1 MSPVFS
7 IVLCTYNAEAYLDEC
22 MQSLLEQTFADYE
35 LIIVDDGSSDGTIPY
50 LRSLTDPRI
59 RLIPLETNRGLIFAR
74 NRGFDEAKGRYIAIM
89 DADDIAH
96 PQRLEEQLK
105 VLESGEIDVCGSF
118 HISLDSVSGKRRT
131 RRSAT
136 SDSDIR
142 ALLTI
147 YCPLCNP
154 STSVRTD
161 VLRKHRYNTA
171 YPHAE
176 DYGLWCDI
184 AADGGK
190 FRNIERPLLTYRMHP
205 GQVSKVRKETA
216 FHSFQTIQTRYVTT
230 LTEHAAVP
238 RSMPLTQRLQHGLDY
253 LRILNL
259 KIPGISFS
267 ANYQLYAEFQFRKN
281 GWLTIPTRLERMLV
295 AFWATQLGR
304 RARVCSS

>member
-22 MQSLLEQTFADYE
+22 IQSLLQQTVADFE
-35 LIIVDDGSSDGTIPY
+35 LIIVDDGSRDGTLPY
-50 LRSLTDPRI
+50 LKSLTDPRI
-59 RLIPLETNRGLIFAR
+59 RLIPLETNHGLIFAR
-74 NRGFDEAKGRYIAIM
+74 NRGFDESIGRFIAIM

-96 PQRLEEQLK
+96 PRRLEEQLK
-105 VLESGEIDVCGSF
+105 VLDSGNVDVCGSF

-131 RRSAT
+131 RRSAA

-154 STSVRTD
+154 STTVRTD
-161 VLRKHRYNTA
+161 VLRRHRYNIA

-184 AADGGK
+184 AAHGGK
-190 FRNIERPLLTYRMHP
+190 FRNIEHPLLTYRLHP
-205 GQVSKVRKETA
+205 GQVSKMKKKTA
-216 FHSFQTIQTRYVTT
+216 THSFQTIQTRYVES
-230 LTEHAAVP
+230 LTEHAMVP

-253 LRILNL
+253 MRILNL
-259 KIPGISFS
+259 KIPSISFQ

-281 GWLTIPTRLERMLV
+281 GWLTIPTRLERILV

-304 RARVCSS
+304 RARAYVG

>member
-22 MQSLLEQTFADYE
+22 IQSLLHQTFADYE
-35 LIIVDDGSSDGTIPY
+35 LIIVDDGSSDSTLPY
-50 LRSLTDPRI
+50 IRSLADLRI
-59 RLIPLETNRGLIFAR
+59 RLIPLETNHGLIFAR

-118 HISLDSVSGKRRT
+118 HISLDSVSGKCRT
-131 RRSAT
+131 RRSAA

-190 FRNIERPLLTYRMHP
+190 FRNIERPLLTYRLHP
-205 GQVSKVRKETA
+205 GQVSKVKKETA
-216 FHSFQTIQTRYVTT
+216 SLSFQAIRSRYVKT
-230 LTEHAAVP
+230 LTAQTMEPH
-238 RSMPLTQRLQHGLDY
+238 SMPLTQRLQHGLDY
-253 LRILNL
+253 MRVLNL
-259 KIPGISFS
+259 KIPGISFK
-267 ANYQLYAEFQFRKN
+267 ANYQLYAEFQFRRN
-281 GWLTIPTRLERMLV
+281 GWLTIPTRLERVLL

-304 RARVCSS
+304 RAKA

>member
-1 MSPVFS
+1 MLPVFS
-7 IVLCTYNAEAYLDEC
+7 IVLCTYNAKAYLDEC
-22 MQSLLEQTFADYE
+22 IQSLLQQTFADYE
-35 LIIVDDGSSDGTIPY
+35 LIIVDDGSSDGTLPY
-50 LRSLTDPRI
+50 LRSLKDPRI
-59 RLIPLETNRGLIFAR
+59 RLIPLETNHGLIFAR
-74 NRGFDEAKGRYIAIM
+74 NRGFDEARGRYIAIM

-131 RRSAT
+131 RRSAA

-184 AADGGK
+184 AADGGR
-190 FRNIERPLLTYRMHP
+190 FRNIERPLLTYRLHP
-205 GQVSKVRKETA
+205 GQVSKVKKETA
-216 FHSFQTIQTRYVTT
+216 SHSFQAIRARYVNS
-230 LTEHAAVP
+230 LIPEASVP
-238 RSMPLTQRLQHGLDY
+238 SAMPLAQRLQHGLGY
-253 LRILNL
+253 MKALNMRIS
-259 KIPGISFS
+259 GISFQ
-267 ANYQLYAEFQFRKN
+267 ANYQLYAEFQYRRN
-281 GWLTIPTRLERMLV
+281 RWLTIPTRLERVLV

-304 RARVCSS
+304 RSKA

>member
-7 IVLCTYNAEAYLDEC
+7 IVLCTYNSEAYLDEC
-22 MQSLLEQTFADYE
+22 IQSLLQQTFADFE
-35 LIIVDDGSSDGTIPY
+35 LIIVDDGSRDGSLPY
-50 LRSLTDPRI
+50 LKSLTDPRI
-59 RLIPLETNRGLIFAR
+59 RLIPLETNHGLIFAR
-74 NRGFDEAKGRYIAIM
+74 NRGFDESIGRYIAIM

-96 PQRLEEQLK
+96 PRRLEEQLK
-105 VLESGEIDVCGSF
+105 VLDSGDIDVCGSF

-154 STSVRTD
+154 STTVRTD
-161 VLRKHRYNTA
+161 VLRRHRYNAA

-176 DYGLWCDI
+176 DYGLWCGI
-184 AADGGK
+184 AAHGGK
-190 FRNIERPLLTYRMHP
+190 FRNIERPLLTYRLHP
-205 GQVSKVRKETA
+205 GQVSKMKKETA
-216 FHSFQTIQTRYVTT
+216 THSFQAIQTQYVKT
-230 LTEHAAVP
+230 LIEHATVP

-253 LRILNL
+253 MRILNL
-259 KIPGISFS
+259 KIPGISFQ

-304 RARVCSS
+304 RARACAG

>member
-22 MQSLLEQTFADYE
+22 MQSLLQQTFADYE
-35 LIIVDDGSSDGTIPY
+35 LIIVDDGSSDGTLPY

-59 RLIPLETNRGLIFAR
+59 RLIPLETNHGLIFAR

-118 HISLDSVSGKRRT
+118 HISLDGVSGKRRT
-131 RRSAT
+131 RRSAA

-184 AADGGK
+184 AAGGGK
-190 FRNIERPLLTYRMHP
+190 FRNIDRPLLTYRMHP
-205 GQVSKVRKETA
+205 GQVSKVKKETA
-216 FHSFQTIQTRYVTT
+216 SHSFQTIQTRYIEA
-230 LTEHAAVP
+230 LTSQATVP
-238 RSMPLTQRLQHGLDY
+238 SAMPLAQRLQCGLEY
-253 LRILNL
+253 MRVLNL
-259 KIPGISFS
+259 KISGISFQ

-281 GWLTIPTRLERMLV
+281 RWLTIPTRLERVLV
-295 AFWATQLGR
+295 AIWATRLGR
-304 RARVCSS
+304 RTRVCAS